1 MERCT
6 LRPAPAQ
13 RAPSTPRRGLAFA
26 HMLRITTLLMH
37 TCTTYETERTS
48 SWQNGV
54 LAKSR
59 HGKLSSHPH
68 AVMTLLHVARPSPDP
83 PLSSPTS
90 ASTTIPT
97 LAECRPGKMLSW
109 QNVALAESRN
119 RLQVVTSH
127 SPVARLP
134 PSPLSSPPATTLATI
149 FTTTDCRPD
158 KKSSWQ
164 KVVLAK
170 SHPGR
175 LSSRPQVVTPRLPAA
190 RPPHSSLPSP
200 PANTLATIS
209 TTAECRPGQ
218 MSSWQKVVMA
228 KSRPSRKSH
237 KLQVVAPHSPIAR
250 PTPSPLPSSPA
261 TTLATIPP
269 TAECHRDQMSSWQ
282 KAVMATCRHTH

>member
-97 LAECRPGKMLSW
+97 LAECRPGKMSSW
-109 QNVALAESRN
+109 QNVALAESRTGY
-119 RLQVVTSH
+119 RSSH
-127 SPVARLP
+127 PTHLSLACHLPHSLPHQPPLSPP
-134 PSPLSSPPATTLATI
+134 SSPPLIVVLTKS
-149 FTTTDCRPD
+149 RPG
-158 KKSSWQ
+158 KKSSLL
-164 KVVLAK
+164 KVAQA
-170 SHPGR
+170 
-175 LSSRPQVVTPRLPAA
+175 SSRRTPLTYRSPTTFPTSILTSHH
-190 RPPHSSLPSP
+190 PH
-200 PANTLATIS
+200 
-209 TTAECRPGQ
+209 R
-218 MSSWQKVVMA
+218 
-228 KSRPSRKSH
+228 
-237 KLQVVAPHSPIAR
+237 
-250 PTPSPLPSSPA
+250 
-261 TTLATIPP
+261 
-269 TAECHRDQMSSWQ
+269 
-282 KAVMATCRHTH
+282 